1 MSPEV
6 SDPATIVRR
15 TFFFRRARGC
25 TREDAHNMASSIR
38 ERAELDSVSANA
50 LEELLFDLCTQRKTS
65 VLIEVSA

>member
-6 SDPATIVRR
+6 PDSSAILRR

-25 TREDAHNMASSIR
+25 TREDAHNMAASIR
-38 ERAELDSVSANA
+38 ERAELDIVSANA
-50 LEELLFDLCTQRKTS
+50 LEELLYDMCTQRKTS